1 MTGNLGYNCAMRRV
15 RGFTLI
21 ELMIVVAIIGV
32 LAAVAI
38 PAFMKYVRRSRTVE
52 ATMNLRK
59 MYDGAVAYYVADHSD
74 INGAAIERQFP
85 SNGPPVPSLA
95 TLTASVAGGGRYQS
109 SPSDWKQ
116 GGWSGLEFFISDAQ
130 IFAYTFISSG
140 VSTSSKASMI
150 ANGDQNA
157 NKLYSTFERDMIG
170 TTEGVQGGIAMYSD
184 NETE

>member
-1 MTGNLGYNCAMRRV
+1 MRKV

-38 PAFMKYVRRSRTVE
+38 PAFMKYIRRSKTTE

-74 INGAAIERQFP
+74 VNGTAFDRQFP
-85 SNGPPVPSLA
+85 GNAPYVPALA
-95 TLTASVAGGGRYQS
+95 TLSAAQLAGDRYQS
-109 SPSDWKQ
+109 TPADWKQ
-116 GGWSGLEFFISDAQ
+116 GGWAALEFQVSDAQ
-130 IFAYTFISSG
+130 VFAYTFLSSG

-150 ANGDQNA
+150 ANGDQNG
-157 NKLYSTFERDMIG
+157 NLVYSWFERDMVG
-170 TTEGVQGGIAMYSD
+170 TLEGVQGGIAMYTS